1 MSSGMQ
7 GFLAK
12 PVRTKDFV
20 QEVEKYFL
28 PA

>member
-12 PVRTKDFV
+12 PVRTKDLV
-20 QEVEKYFL
+20 QAVEKYFV